1 MDYKKGVVKI
11 MLIGFA
17 IGLFVG
23 LFGGVVF
30 TSLATMSK
38 ISDLHEEIRVL
49 NEMDSN
55 ETNKD

>member
-1 MDYKKGVVKI
+1 
-11 MLIGFA
+11 MLLGFA

-23 LFGGVVF
+23 LFGGVIF